1 MTLTK
6 DQKQALYVGGGA
18 LALIVIFYLL
28 NKSNPAIPGSA
39 VALPPSPDGSLPGPS
54 YMDYNVGGLS
64 APPSLSPQAVP
75 GGIPASM
82 RCGCDTGTDGCFT
95 SSPLDTGR
103 GPVTLDQLVNWYA
116 DYHPG
121 FQQYVQQAQAPY
133 AAAPQTIS
141 EQAQPGLAALLS
153 LTVPSSKRLLTDVL
167 Y

>member
-1 MTLTK
+1 MALTK
-6 DQKQALYVGGGA
+6 DQKHALYVGGGA
-18 LALIVIFYLL
+18 IAVIIIFYLL
-28 NKSNPAIPGSA
+28 NQNNPAIPGTA
-39 VALPPSPDGSLPGPS
+39 TALPPSPDGLPGPS
-54 YMDYNVGGLS
+54 YMDYNVGGLN
-64 APPSLSPQAVP
+64 APPSLAPQAVP

-82 RCGCDTGTDGCFT
+82 RCGCNDGNDGCFS

-133 AAAPQTIS
+133 AIAPQTLS